1 MYIQSTLTPYK
12 ILPHEGIQYSVCREY
27 DHISRHKGLRQ
38 IIHQPQNIYDRMI
51 TLETPNSFA
60 ETNLSFRYHDVLPKE
75 ENRLDVVAYEYL
87 GSASYGWVI
96 AYYNGIDDGYTLRP
110 GQRIRIPDN
119 VTSLMKSGEVLQSVT
134 ALQLNLGSE

>member
-38 IIHQPQNIYDRMI
+38 IIHQPQNIDDRMI